1 MAHGSQQHLTCSFI
15 PACLRCRILVDTNVP
30 TLCTSLLCAGP
41 IEGCSAVLAV
51 RRYCCDFR
59 SLVCAFVVF
68 RRRKA
73 GSKTKAS
80 LFVLLGG
87 HMASRADDTAC
98 FVSKS
103 ISPAVMFTSR
113 LVLPSAMTW
122 TEKSACV
129 ANLPRSRKHTRA
141 PPAACCCY
149 GVAVLRLVLVLLL
162 LQLPITLSSPVTC
175 NEKTKEKTRRKGKI

>member
-1 MAHGSQQHLTCSFI
+1 M
-15 PACLRCRILVDTNVP
+15 
-30 TLCTSLLCAGP
+30 
-41 IEGCSAVLAV
+41 LAV
-51 RRYCCDFR
+51 RRYFVLWLSELGLCF
-59 SLVCAFVVF
+59 LVL
-68 RRRKA
+68 RRKA

-80 LFVLLGG
+80 LFVFLGG
-87 HMASRADDTAC
+87 HIAIASRAD
-98 FVSKS
+98 
-103 ISPAVMFTSR
+103 AVMFTSR
-113 LVLPSAMTW
+113 LVLSSAMTW